1 MNISQTF
8 YNLQNDTN
16 MFMEVESQLLPTPPD
31 FLKIKHHQVF

>member
-1 MNISQTF
+1 MKYISYLVMNISQPF

-31 FLKIKHHQVF
+31 F

>member
-1 MNISQTF
+1 MKYISYLTLNISQTF

-31 FLKIKHHQVF
+31 F